1 MHHGAY
7 ICEVLYYMAERKIYD
22 PGLVCV
28 GELLSTKRKALGPL
42 YKTRE
47 RFIEIRSN
55 ELFGGK
61 DWISPRHLANL
72 ELGKNWISIEKLLV
86 LATALEEDPVDLF
99 DEIIRT
105 YQGK

>member
-1 MHHGAY
+1 MVHALQGG
-7 ICEVLYYMAERKIYD
+7 ISMAERKKYD
-22 PGLVCV
+22 SGLIRV
-28 GELLSTKRKALGPL
+28 GELLSKKRKALGPL

-47 RFIEIRSN
+47 RFIEIRSK
-55 ELFGGK
+55 ELFDNE

-99 DEIIRT
+99 DEIIST